1 MRHLSSE
8 QRSVE
13 RYVQQWQKGRKLQV
27 PSWWLG
33 LAPRQTASFW
43 RAAEAM
49 RKESNVTRGDV
60 SGMTYIINQLRSAR

>member
-8 QRSVE
+8 QCSVE
-13 RYVQQWQKGRKLQV
+13 RYIQQWHKSKKTQV

-33 LAPRQTASFW
+33 LAPRQTTAFW
-43 RAAEAM
+43 RAVEAM
-49 RKESNVTRGDV
+49 RKEAGVTRGDV